1 MAEGGTYTLV
11 FALSNPT
18 DIEVGALGEHR
29 FPAGGYCYTGSAL
42 GSGGFARID
51 RHRRV
56 AAGEHDV
63 RHWHVDYFGGHP
75 DTQLVAV
82 ERTPGQDCE
91 CAVARELGDGPVSG
105 FGASDC
111 DCETH
116 LALFGSVDAARER
129 AGEARRSRQGN
140 P

>member
-11 FALSNPT
+11 FSLPVAV

-63 RHWHVDYFGGHP
+63 RHWHVDYFGAHTEV
-75 DTQLVAV
+75 DLVDV
-82 ERTPGQDCE
+82 VRTAGDDRECE
-91 CAVARELGDGPVSG
+91 VAGKLGSGPVSG

-116 LALFGSVDAARER
+116 LARFGGVDAARER
-129 AGEARRSRQGN
+129 AFESHRH
-140 P
+140 

>member
-11 FALSNPT
+11 FALPSPV
-18 DIEVGALGEHR
+18 DIEVGALGTRR

-42 GSGGFARID
+42 GSGGFTRID

-63 RHWHVDYFGGHP
+63 RHWHVDYFGGYP
-75 DTQLVAV
+75 ETELVAV
-82 ERTPGQDCE
+82 ERTPAQDCE
-91 CAVARELGDGPVSG
+91 CAVAQELGDGPIPG

-116 LALFGSVDAARER
+116 LARFGTVDAARER
-129 AGEARRSRQGN
+129 ARDAHRS